1 MKNFFKRIRSF
12 LVLCAPF
19 CIGVLFIVNLVV
31 SFFSY
36 RSSRPQFLYRVFVV
50 TNVVSTVT
58 TSFVGSVSQSFSN
71 GLSIVNS
78 PSPVRHS
85 PPVISLPYDYFVL
98 SGKPYIRYFDKHYT
112 EGDYC
117 SRGMIMRIF
126 PDRVFLWDGS
136 VIENA
141 RLRSSDNLPLER
153 NKKNDRKSIL

>member
-50 TNVVSTVT
+50 TNVVSSVT
-58 TSFVGSVSQSFSN
+58 TSFFGSVSGTFTN
-71 GLSIVNS
+71 GQSIVS
-78 PSPVRHS
+78 SPVRHT
-85 PPVISLPYDYFVL
+85 PPSFSLPYDYFVL

-141 RLRSSDNLPLER
+141 RLRSSNNLPLER
-153 NKKNDRKSIL
+153 TMKNDRQSIL